1 MFEFNLKEENLRYS
15 ILTYVST
22 IQVYKPLGS
31 ASRGHLAAQFSFLTV
46 KDVVLSSNS
55 SGPLPRSI
63 WWSTETMW
71 AFLFFFFLRRRGP
84 TPEPEY
90 FKMWRVY
97 PRDNTNR
104 GYDDLSS
111 LELVK
116 KDHVTF
122 WPFKD
127 EILSYRGA
135 IPNWLLLGNDH
146 LASTVT
152 TAVVF
157 LHHCSPAAVHQQ
169 LFSDFWHKHIKI
181 FYPLLRGTKVHT

>member
-31 ASRGHLAAQFSFLTV
+31 TSRGHLAAQFSFLTV
-46 KDVVLSSNS
+46 KDVVLSSN
-55 SGPLPRSI
+55 LSI
-63 WWSTETMW
+63 ATFNLMEHWNNVGLS
-71 AFLFFFFLRRRGP
+71 FFFLRRMGP

-111 LELVK
+111 LELVE

-122 WPFKD
+122 
-127 EILSYRGA
+127 
-135 IPNWLLLGNDH
+135 
-146 LASTVT
+146 
-152 TAVVF
+152 
-157 LHHCSPAAVHQQ
+157 
-169 LFSDFWHKHIKI
+169 
-181 FYPLLRGTKVHT
+181 